1 MTPPAFTRVP
11 FALKF
16 RQTANHAA
24 APARGVRNRDEV
36 DGATARREES
46 GPLTSRR
53 QAHHAALA
61 GALALVLSGC
71 TGVATVAVA
80 ERVEVEFASRTGTT
94 GKDAAQIL
102 KTDKFATDQ
111 PVVLQQIGVH
121 HAHAMGL
128 TGRGVRIG
136 IDDDFV
142 DYTQR
147 EEFDG
152 RVERGASAGARL
164 ADDGGTLDDDIH
176 EAIEECREKETCA
189 RLIESETVGTKY
201 AIRLESAHDWIRVEY
216 DSGGEKGIANA
227 VVEELV
233 GVGLH
238 ELPNMLYEYGRI
250 EHILL
255 HDTHRAE
262 TDTAVDEARRRATT
276 PNIYTSTHGTAVASV
291 AAGTRLGV
299 APAATIV
306 PTARNLTDYDWL
318 VPGIVP
324 VEAKTAIKEMNDGV
338 RRLTDWRLAHE
349 QQAIYDD
356 ADVINRSWG
365 HVLGTRTISA
375 AEIDEQ
381 RQWYKRHLPALLRA
395 YLQEGTSPE
404 RKTIV
409 VYAAGNS
416 GHRGRDRPA
425 GEAQLPYHV
434 EELRGHTLAV
444 VATDPET
451 GRIADY
457 SNTCGPLPSGWNRVI
472 HGDHYCLAA
481 PGRMQV
487 RVPDRHRPG
496 DGPPHEARGTSFA
509 APLVSGA
516 IALMKEHF
524 RYTMGNT
531 AIVRRMLDTAR
542 KDGVYADAR
551 TYGAGH
557 LDLEAALS
565 PRGPLRAGPDAH
577 PLDATT
583 LVAPSAYGALGQRVD
598 AELAAFDAEGFPFW
612 FSLEE
617 RITTRAARPK
627 PIPVVDQAPETGA
640 PEIDGAR
647 WTAIGRAR
655 VQTET
660 PLWVFGAGEG
670 TAGMGRMPTSR
681 HWGYGL
687 AASNDGAI
695 ASRGEG
701 AFDAGTHTGL
711 LWASGAAHAIIG
723 AGIAV
728 NATATLAASAN
739 AHERRAMF
747 ETSPVLM
754 SALAVRAGNERTSLT
769 IEQPL
774 RAETGTGVFHL
785 DTGHSEDGRRLRDT
799 YRVRL
804 EPEGREVRATL
815 RHEVTGRSWKI
826 AVEATATVDAGHV
839 PSERDVSIGAVYR
852 RQW

>member
-1 MTPPAFTRVP
+1 V
-11 FALKF
+11 
-16 RQTANHAA
+16 
-24 APARGVRNRDEV
+24 
-36 DGATARREES
+36 
-46 GPLTSRR
+46 
-53 QAHHAALA
+53 HHAALA
-61 GALALVLSGC
+61 GALALALNGC
-71 TGVATVAVA
+71 AGVATVTIA
-80 ERVEVEFASRTGTT
+80 ERVGDDSVSRADITR
-94 GKDAAQIL
+94 KNAAQIL
-102 KTDKFATDQ
+102 KTDKFTIDQ
-111 PVVLQQIGVH
+111 PLVLRQIGVH

-128 TGRGVRIG
+128 TGKEVRIG

-147 EEFDG
+147 AEFEG

-164 ADDGGTLDDDIH
+164 ADDGGTLDDDIR
-176 EAIEECREKETCA
+176 EAIEKCREKETCA

-201 AIRLESAHDWIRVEY
+201 AIRLERTHDWTLVEY
-216 DSGGEKGIANA
+216 DSGGETGIANA

-233 GVGLH
+233 GFGLH
-238 ELPNMLYEYGRI
+238 ELPNALYEYGRI
-250 EHILL
+250 EHVLL
-255 HDTHRAE
+255 HDTHHAA
-262 TDTAVDEARRRATT
+262 TDTVVDEARQWATT

-306 PTARNLTDYDWL
+306 PTARNLSDYDWL

-324 VEAKTAIKEMNDGV
+324 VEAKAAIEEMNDGV
-338 RRLTDWRLAHE
+338 RRFTDGRLAAE
-349 QQAIYDD
+349 QRAIYAN

-365 HVLGTRTISA
+365 HLLGTRTISA

-381 RQWYKRHLPALLRA
+381 QRWYERHLPALLRA
-395 YLQEGTSPE
+395 YLQEDTFPW
-404 RKTIV
+404 RRTIV

-416 GHRGRDRPA
+416 GHRGRDRPS

-434 EELRGHTLAV
+434 EALRGHTLAV

-451 GRIADY
+451 GRIADF
-457 SNTCGPLPSGWNRVI
+457 SNACGPLPIGWNRAA
-472 HGDHYCLAA
+472 HGEHYCLAA

-487 RVPDRHRPG
+487 RMPDRRRPG
-496 DGPPHEARGTSFA
+496 DGTSHEAQGTSFA

-516 IALMKEHF
+516 IALMQEHF
-524 RYTMGNT
+524 RYTMGND

-542 KDGVYADAR
+542 KDGIYADEW

-565 PRGPLRAGPDAH
+565 RQGTLRVGPDAH

-598 AELAAFDAEGFPFW
+598 AELAAFDAGGFPFW
-612 FSLEE
+612 VPLQE
-617 RITTRAARPK
+617 RIATRAARLG
-627 PIPVVDQAPETGA
+627 PIPAVDEAPGTGA

-647 WTAIGRAR
+647 WAAIGRAGM
-655 VQTET
+655 QTET
-660 PLWVFGAGEG
+660 PHWVVGAGEG
-670 TAGMGRMPTSR
+670 TAGMGRIPTSR

-687 AASNDGAI
+687 AVSNDGAI

-701 AFDAGTHTGL
+701 AFDARTHAGL
-711 LWASGAAHAIIG
+711 LWASGAAHATIG

-728 NATATLAASAN
+728 NATATLAVSAH

-785 DTGHSEDGRRLRDT
+785 ETGHSEDGRRLRDT

-815 RHEVTGRSWKI
+815 RHEINARSWKI
-826 AVEATATVDAGHV
+826 AIEATTTVDAGHV

>member
-1 MTPPAFTRVP
+1 MT
-11 FALKF
+11 
-16 RQTANHAA
+16 
-24 APARGVRNRDEV
+24 E
-36 DGATARREES
+36 RREES
-46 GPLTSRR
+46 GQVTNRR
-53 QAHHAALA
+53 KAHHAALA
-61 GALALVLSGC
+61 GALALMLSGC
-71 TGVATVAVA
+71 AGVATVAVA
-80 ERVEVEFASRTGTT
+80 ERVGDEFASRTDTT
-94 GKDAAQIL
+94 GKVAAQIL

-111 PVVLQQIGVH
+111 PVVLRQIGVH

-152 RVERGASAGARL
+152 RVERRASAGARL
-164 ADDGGTLDDDIH
+164 ADDGGTLDDDIR
-176 EAIEECREKETCA
+176 EAIEKCRDSETCA

-201 AIRLESAHDWIRVEY
+201 AIRLESAHDWTLVEY

-227 VVEELV
+227 VAEELV
-233 GVGLH
+233 GFGLH
-238 ELPNMLYEYGRI
+238 ELPNVLYEYGRI
-250 EHILL
+250 EHVLL
-255 HDTHRAE
+255 RDTHRAA
-262 TDTAVDEARRRATT
+262 TDTAVDEARRWATT

-318 VPGIVP
+318 APGIVP
-324 VEAKTAIKEMNDGV
+324 IEAKAAIEEMNDGV
-338 RRLTDWRLAHE
+338 RRFTDWRLADE
-349 QQAIYDD
+349 QRAIYAR

-375 AEIDEQ
+375 AEIGEQ
-381 RQWYKRHLPALLRA
+381 RQWYERHLPALLRA
-395 YLQEGTSPE
+395 YLQEDTSPA
-404 RKTIV
+404 RRTIV

-416 GHRGRDRPA
+416 GHRGRDRPS

-434 EELRGHTLAV
+434 EALRGHTLAV

-457 SNTCGPLPSGWNRVI
+457 SNACGPLPIGWNRAA
-472 HGDHYCLAA
+472 HGEHYCLAA

-487 RVPDRHRPG
+487 RMPDRHRPG
-496 DGPPHEARGTSFA
+496 DGTSHEAQGTSFA

-516 IALMKEHF
+516 IAMMKEHF
-524 RYTMGNT
+524 RYTMGSD

-542 KDGVYADAR
+542 KDGIYADER

-565 PRGPLRAGPDAH
+565 PRGTLRAGPDAH
-577 PLDATT
+577 ALDATA
-583 LVAPSAYGALGQRVD
+583 LVTPSAYGALGRRVD
-598 AELAAFDAEGFPFW
+598 AELTAFDAEGFPFW
-612 FSLEE
+612 FPLEE
-617 RITTRAARPK
+617 RITTRAARPE

-647 WTAIGRAR
+647 WTAIGRAQM
-655 VQTET
+655 QTDT
-660 PLWVFGAGEG
+660 PPWVVGAGEG
-670 TAGMGRMPTSR
+670 TTGMGRIPTPR

-687 AASNDGAI
+687 AASSDGAF
-695 ASRGEG
+695 AAHGRG
-701 AFDAGTHTGL
+701 AFDAGTHAGL
-711 LWASGAAHAIIG
+711 VWASGAVNAAVG
-723 AGIAV
+723 AGISVKAI
-728 NATATLAASAN
+728 ATLAVSASAYEHQ
-739 AHERRAMF
+739 AIF
-747 ETSPVLM
+747 ETSPALM
-754 SALAVRAGNERTSLT
+754 SALALRAGNERTSLT
-769 IEQPL
+769 LEQPL
-774 RAETGTGVFHL
+774 RAETGTGVFRL
-785 DTGHSEDGRRLRDT
+785 ETGSSEDGRRLRDI

-815 RHEVTGRSWKI
+815 RHEVDGRSWKI